1 WKGWAI
7 LLRQKQKKLIML
19 PSETMIWQPEFTD
32 KILSRKPGAVH
43 NNLFT
48 NNNTVNAP
56 FPWLSARGYLLN
68 ISFEKDNTVNYFYE
82 LSHGLINT
90 LS

>member
-1 WKGWAI
+1 
-7 LLRQKQKKLIML
+7 MPL
-19 PSETMIWQPEFTD
+19 PLVVSQ
-32 KILSRKPGAVH
+32 
-43 NNLFT
+43 
-48 NNNTVNAP
+48 
-56 FPWLSARGYLLN
+56 GYLLN